1 MMKEI
6 IRIDRDDCV
15 LVAIDYQAK
24 LLPAMEDSKTIEK
37 NTVKLA
43 KGLATIGIPKI
54 VTTQYSKGLGQ
65 TTEEVAEALGDF
77 DPVDKASFSAYGDEN
92 FRKRLEE
99 SKKKTVIL
107 AGIETRICVEQTA
120 LDLLQSGYRVVLAAD
135 CCGSRNYK
143 NHEISVM
150 RLSAAGVVM
159 SSGESIL
166 YEILKSAKS
175 PEFKEIS
182 AIVK

>member
-43 KGLATIGIPKI
+43 KGLAALGIPKI

-99 SKKKTVIL
+99 SKKTVIL
-107 AGIETRICVEQTA
+107 AGIETHICVEQTA

-143 NHEISVM
+143 NHQISAM
-150 RLSAAGVVM
+150 RLSAAGAVM

>member
-99 SKKKTVIL
+99 SKKKDCDPGGHRNSYMCGTDG
-107 AGIETRICVEQTA
+107 AGSSSKRI
-120 LDLLQSGYRVVLAAD
+120 SGSP
-135 CCGSRNYK
+135 GSRLLRIEK
-143 NHEISVM
+143 
-150 RLSAAGVVM
+150 L
-159 SSGESIL
+159 
-166 YEILKSAKS
+166 
-175 PEFKEIS
+175 
-182 AIVK
+182 